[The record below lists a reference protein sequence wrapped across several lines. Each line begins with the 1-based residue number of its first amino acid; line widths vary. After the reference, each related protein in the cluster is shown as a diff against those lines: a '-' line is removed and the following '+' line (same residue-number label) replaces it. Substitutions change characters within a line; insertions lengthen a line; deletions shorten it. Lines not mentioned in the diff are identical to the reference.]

1 MAQSACIALFLAMLK
16 RLPNISVP
24 ALVLFV
30 LATFISQPQTCTA
43 QKTWSLQ
50 QCLDHAFEH
59 NIQIKLGQ
67 LGEVSAEIGTQSA
80 VGAFLPNLNANLS
93 HGYNFGRT
101 IDPFTNQFVESSAIR
116 SNSFGVSTGLVL
128 FNGFQN
134 QLNLQRAKLAQQSA
148 LSSREI
154 AENNVV
160 LTIAAAYLNVLFQEE
175 FVRVAVINRE
185 ATARQ
190 VERMQS
196 LVQAGAA
203 AAFDLFDVEAQ
214 LASDEATIVSTQN
227 ALSLSKLN
235 LVQLLQLPAS
245 ETDTFQVV
253 RPSDE
258 DLERNNL
265 PSSPEAAV
273 GHALASFPEIV
284 QAQYQVEDAGI
295 GLNLAK
301 SGRYPRIFASYNVG
315 TGYSGASRSIDGTP
329 TTEDFVLGSLVVDDS
344 TAYDLVAQQ
353 EVYQFITTP
362 FGDQVNQNY
371 NQSVFFSM
379 SLPLFNNFGVKSSVE
394 QAEVNVLRSQ
404 YQLEQVRQTL
414 TANIESAWADAR
426 AASQNT
432 VAQES
437 ALVASER
444 AFSNTEQ
451 RYEAGAATAIDYAD
465 ARTRLDNARVS
476 ALRSKYDLAFKSR
489 ILDFYMGKPLTFR

>member
-1 MAQSACIALFLAMLK
+1 
-16 RLPNISVP
+16 
-24 ALVLFV
+24 
-30 LATFISQPQTCTA
+30 
-43 QKTWSLQ
+43 
-50 QCLDHAFEH
+50 
-59 NIQIKLGQ
+59 
-67 LGEVSAEIGTQSA
+67 
-80 VGAFLPNLNANLS
+80 
-93 HGYNFGRT
+93 
-101 IDPFTNQFVESSAIR
+101 
-116 SNSFGVSTGLVL
+116 
-128 FNGFQN
+128 
-134 QLNLQRAKLAQQSA
+134 
-148 LSSREI
+148 
-154 AENNVV
+154 
-160 LTIAAAYLNVLFQEE
+160 VLFQEE

-196 LVQAGAA
+196 LVNAGAA

-227 ALSLSKLN
+227 ALGLAKLN

-245 ETDTFQVV
+245 ETEAFQIV

-258 DLERNNL
+258 DLARNNL
-265 PSSPEAAV
+265 PSSPDAAV

-301 SGRYPRIFASYNVG
+301 SGRLPRIFASYNVG

-329 TTEDFVLGSLVVDDS
+329 ATEDFVLGSLVVDDS

-362 FGDQVNQNY
+362 FNDQINQNY

-379 SLPLFNNFGVKSSVE
+379 SIPILNNFGVKSSIE
-394 QAEVNVLRSQ
+394 LAEVGVLRAE

-414 TANIESAWADAR
+414 TTSIESAWADAR
-426 AASQNT
+426 ASAQNT

-437 ALVASER
+437 ALIASER
-444 AFSNTEQ
+444 AFKNTEQ

-465 ARTRLDNARVS
+465 ARTRLDNARVN

-489 ILDFYMGKPLTFR
+489 ILDFYMGQPLTFR

>member
-1 MAQSACIALFLAMLK
+1 MLK
-16 RLPNISVP
+16 QTTAQAFPVFVS
-24 ALVLFV
+24 FV
-30 LATFISQPQTCTA
+30 LAACLAIPQMSFA
-43 QKTWSLQ
+43 QKAWSLQ

-67 LGEVSAEIGTQSA
+67 LGEVNANIGTQSA
-80 VGAFLPNLNANLS
+80 VGAFLPNINGNVS

-116 SNSFGVSTGLVL
+116 SNSLGLSTGLLL

-134 QLNLQRAKLAQQSA
+134 HLNLQRARLAQKSA

-175 FVRVAVINRE
+175 FVRVAALNRE

-190 VERMQS
+190 VERMQT
-196 LVQAGAA
+196 LVDAGAA
-203 AAFDLFDVEAQ
+203 AAFDLYDVEAQ
-214 LASDEATIVSTQN
+214 LAADQATIVSTQN
-227 ALSLSKLN
+227 SLNLAKLN
-235 LVQLLQLPAS
+235 LVQLLQLPAVES
-245 ETDTFQVV
+245 NGFEVI

-258 DLERNNL
+258 DLERNAL
-265 PSSPEAAV
+265 PSSPQAAV
-273 GHALASFPEIV
+273 GYALASFPEIL

-295 GLNLAK
+295 GLNIAK
-301 SGRYPRIFASYNVG
+301 SGRYPRIFASYNIG
-315 TGYSGASRSIDGTP
+315 TGYSGASRSIDGEP
-329 TTEDFVLGSLVVDDS
+329 QTEDVVLGSVVLNDS
-344 TAYDLVAQQ
+344 TAYDLQVQQ
-353 EVYQFITTP
+353 QVYQFITTP
-362 FGDQVNQNY
+362 FGDQVSQNY

-379 SLPLFNNFGVKSSVE
+379 SIPIFNNFGVKSTVE
-394 QAEVNVLRSQ
+394 QAEVNVLRAQ

-414 TANIESAWADAR
+414 TTSIESAWADAR

-444 AFSNTEQ
+444 AFKNTEQ

-465 ARTRLDNARVS
+465 ARTRLDNARVN

>member
-1 MAQSACIALFLAMLK
+1 MTQGGRIALFLTMLRSLFSTSAITPFLFLLAMCVC
-16 RLPNISVP
+16 I
-24 ALVLFV
+24 
-30 LATFISQPQTCTA
+30 PQTSFA

-67 LGEVSAEIGTQSA
+67 LGEVSADIGNQSA
-80 VGAFLPNLNANLS
+80 IGAFLPNVNGNLS

-116 SNSFGVSTGLVL
+116 SNSFGVSTGMVL

-134 QLNLQRAKLAQQSA
+134 HLNLKRAKLAQKSA

-160 LTIAAAYLNVLFQEE
+160 LTIAGAYLNVLFQEE

-196 LVQAGAA
+196 LVNAGAA

-227 ALSLSKLN
+227 ALGLAKLN

-245 ETDTFQVV
+245 ETEAFQIV

-258 DLERNNL
+258 DLAGNNL
-265 PSSPEAAV
+265 PSSPDAAV

-301 SGRYPRIFASYNVG
+301 SGRLPRIFASYNVG

-329 TTEDFVLGSLVVDDS
+329 ATEDFVLGSLVVDDS

-362 FGDQVNQNY
+362 FNDQINQNY

-379 SLPLFNNFGVKSSVE
+379 SIPILNNFGVKSSIE
-394 QAEVNVLRSQ
+394 LAEVDVLRAA

-414 TANIESAWADAR
+414 TASIESAWADAR
-426 AASQNT
+426 ASAQNT

-437 ALVASER
+437 ALIASER
-444 AFSNTEQ
+444 AFKNTEQ

-465 ARTRLDNARVS
+465 ARTRLDNARVN

-489 ILDFYMGKPLTFR
+489 ILDFYMGQPLTFR